1 MDKETFLSKI
11 LEVGTID
18 DEIQRRT
25 LLTEI
30 TDGVSSVYDNVDTL
44 NTTIDSLNANLT
56 KTSEDLEKAQKANME
71 YFKRISA
78 QKSQQEVVQTETG
91 VGKEPEKRKFEDL
104 FKEGDDK

>member
-11 LEVGTID
+11 LEVGTIE

-44 NTTIDSLNANLT
+44 NTNIESLNTSLT
-56 KTSEDLEKAQKANME
+56 KANEDLEKAQKANMDLFLRVGE
-71 YFKRISA
+71 
-78 QKSQQEVVQTETG
+78 QKTQSEVNQNNTG